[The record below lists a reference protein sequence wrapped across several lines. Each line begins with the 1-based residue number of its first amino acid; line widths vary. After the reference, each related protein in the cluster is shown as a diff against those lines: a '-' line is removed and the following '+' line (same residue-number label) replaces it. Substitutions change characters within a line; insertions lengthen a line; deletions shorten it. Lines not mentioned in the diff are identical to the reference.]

1 MKNYLAGALTCS
13 LAFTLVAC
21 GGGSS
26 GGGKSKSSAV
36 VSSVPTTSSA
46 VAASSTPGSTASS
59 ITSSALSS
67 SSNSSAPV
75 AQTGIFIDSAVA
87 GITYTTSP
95 GGFTGITTATGQYE
109 FAEGDTV
116 VFSIGELTFPAAPA
130 KGVITPADLAESAD
144 PANADRI
151 KTNIAALLQTLDTDG
166 NPDNGIT
173 IGQAAAAAAT
183 SVNFN
188 QPYETFATSTAVT
201 TLVANSGSPTTALV
215 SDTAARAHL
224 EASMKK
230 LLVGAWYVKGD
241 TYQYA
246 LVINSA
252 DSYAAIDSDSAAENG
267 IALELGNYSWDQ
279 TTGVVTLSNVTRT
292 DADLDANPPMAD
304 GNVLRFN
311 GNVLTLTDGD
321 ETFTLNRLLPT
332 EQSPLQGGWM
342 MEAEDATV
350 VFAFTGSDY
359 LMGQMSEEDE
369 VGQAGAEAG
378 TYTYD
383 VETNEVVVQ
392 TTADSNGQWGLSH
405 PCAVLDL
412 EDANDLSCGPEGRN
426 IIQTF
431 MVTGDTLT
439 FISEADTLASGEEEE
454 YAFERV
460 NGVPD
465 GDIHLKLQLTM
476 TLVEYS
482 QGMFYA
488 NSDNTATMQCD
499 RYEERVVGDEETE
512 KESWVLGS
520 KSGRPT
526 WLSSQ
531 TATYNPATGSIT
543 FDVHEAKRPVGPD
556 SIFSQETWDTFEG
569 QYQPGEVAVIT
580 GTYTERNDLTWTLDD
595 SVSRCTATYEI
606 TGVLRDVK

>member
-144 PANADRI
+144 PANAERI

-252 DSYAAIDSDSAAENG
+252 DSYAAIDSDSAAVNG

-279 TTGVVTLSNVTRT
+279 TTGVVSLSNVTRT

-431 MVTGDTLT
+431 TVTGDTLT
-439 FISEADTLASGEEEE
+439 FISEADTLEEEE

-465 GDIHLKLQLTM
+465 GDIHLKLELTI
-476 TLVEYS
+476 TLES
-482 QGMFYA
+482 NEPGELFELFNDQDELIA
-488 NSDNTATMQCD
+488 SMQCGREQVD
-499 RYEERVVGDEETE
+499 GDIGSSEIS
-512 KESWVLGS
+512 KESWVLPGNS
-520 KSGRPT
+520 NRQT
-526 WLSSQ
+526 WAATLP
-531 TATYNPATGSIT
+531 ATYDFETKKISYDYTGG
-543 FDVHEAKRPVGPD
+543 KRPVPD
-556 SIFSQETWDTFEG
+556 HKGFYEQEWEIADLVFH
-569 QYQPGEVAVIT
+569 PGKAQVIT
-580 GTYTERNDLTWTLDD
+580 GTFSEGHHLTWDINS
-595 SVSRCTATYEI
+595 SVSTCVTTYSVI
-606 TGVLRDVK
+606 GILR